1 MKKACKLTFISL
13 ILFISML
20 ALFSCKMRAEQE
32 SLTSRFEIIDS
43 LIYQNLFKDAL
54 SELKK
59 MEKSCYDSWSYLGVY
74 KRYQQLGESTD
85 AEKLLK
91 KALKKNSKNPELVA
105 VYSVFLLRENRLDEA
120 LKLSEQLAGTKYGS
134 IFSEA
139 VLCDIRRNPEVNNY
153 KDQKYYSIYLDAYKS
168 SMNPLWIRN
177 CAVFNLENGQFDAAA
192 SLLPEYYTNTEDA
205 YFWAL
210 VLYDSGKYYEAVHAL
225 NAANRFL
232 SGYSI
237 TKTESTNNK
246 NITPVKISALQSD
259 AYMAASDFE
268 SAEEIRRV
276 LLDEKKNLENLSA
289 EDENLMQILF
299 VNSAVYAL
307 NIGDDEEASDMLLYS
322 VDRWPTFSPAI
333 ILYSD
338 FAYNSNLE
346 RKEDEEQEALRKA
359 GLASLEMEKYDSR
372 IKIPLSDALYRL
384 DSALKESNDPKL
396 YIKRLD
402 LKYKM
407 NKEYTVKEKTA
418 DLWNILEESYTKED
432 KQEQLLVQ
440 YVISYLLQTKQD
452 EDAFV
457 LFEKYIAN
465 TYKFDEKEDFWKQ
478 FERILPSVGTKMVEF
493 GAWFA
498 AENKMLD
505 EAVRLY
511 EYCVYESS
519 GLLAEGVVAPSAT
532 TEVCM
537 NLADIYFTIGK
548 AKKALDLY
556 GKAAGRESHRYIRS
570 EIFYRIACIYVA
582 EGDTKSA
589 LKAAE
594 FASSLYP
601 ENARAALLK
610 SKLKV
615 K

>member
-1 MKKACKLTFISL
+1 MKKACRLTFISL

-43 LIYQNLFKDAL
+43 LIYENLFKDAL
-54 SELKK
+54 NELKHT
-59 MEKSCYDSWSYLGVY
+59 EKRCFDSWSYLGVY
-74 KRYQQLGESTD
+74 KRYLQLGETID
-85 AEKLLK
+85 AEKVLK
-91 KALKKNSKNPELVA
+91 KALKKNSKNQELVA

-120 LKLSEQLAGTKYGS
+120 LKLSEQLSGTKYGS

-168 SMNPLWIRN
+168 SQNPVWLRN
-177 CAVFNLENGQFDAAA
+177 CAVFNLENGQFETAAA
-192 SLLPEYYTNTEDA
+192 LLPDYYTNTEDA
-205 YFWAL
+205 YFWGL

-225 NAANRFL
+225 NAASRFFND
-232 SGYSI
+232 YSI
-237 TKTESTNNK
+237 NK
-246 NITPVKISALQSD
+246 QASRDNKKITPVKISALQSD

-276 LLDEKKNLENLSA
+276 LLEEKKNLETIYP
-289 EDENLMQILF
+289 EDESLLQILY
-299 VNSAVYAL
+299 VNSAVFAL
-307 NIGDDEEASDMLLYS
+307 NDGKNETAAEMLLYS

-338 FAYNSNLE
+338 FAYNSNIE
-346 RKEDEEQEALRKA
+346 RKEDEEMEALRRA
-359 GLASLEMEKYDSR
+359 GLASLEMEKYDNR

-384 DSALKESNDPKL
+384 DAALKESNDPKL

-402 LKYKM
+402 LKYKI
-407 NKEYTVKEKTA
+407 NNEYTVKEKTA
-418 DLWNILEESYTKED
+418 DLWNLLEESYTKED
-432 KQEQLLVQ
+432 KYEQLLIQ

-465 TYKFDEKEDFWKQ
+465 SYKFVEKEDFWKQ

-498 AENKMLD
+498 TENKMLD

-519 GLLAEGVVAPSAT
+519 GLLAEGLVAPSAT

-556 GKAAGRESHRYIRS
+556 GKAAGRESNKYIRS